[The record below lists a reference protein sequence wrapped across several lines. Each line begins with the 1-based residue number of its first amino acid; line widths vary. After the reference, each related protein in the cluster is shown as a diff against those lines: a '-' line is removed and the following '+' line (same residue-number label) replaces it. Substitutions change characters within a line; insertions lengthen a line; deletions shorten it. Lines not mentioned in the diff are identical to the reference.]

1 MWSTPTAALPFQ
13 SPCAFLGAGD
23 EEFAACLVWVDHTS
37 LVLECVIVG
46 TIDTIL
52 CVGVNFKA
60 TFRNGV
66 AAVETLGHGVMISG
80 CS

>member
-1 MWSTPTAALPFQ
+1 
-13 SPCAFLGAGD
+13 
-23 EEFAACLVWVDHTS
+23 VWVDHTS